1 VTELPKRVGTI
12 GAGNMAEA
20 ILRGLIRAGMPAGS
34 LVASDPDA
42 ARREHLERSLGIR
55 STDLN
60 AEVVRDADLV
70 VIAVKPAHLDR
81 ALADLPRDAAPLFL
95 SIVAGIPLAT
105 LRDRLGTGA
114 RVVRSMPNTPA
125 LIGAGITALAEDPE
139 TTPLDLDR
147 AESVLGAVGRV
158 VRVPERMLDAVTGLS
173 GSGPAY
179 VYLVVEALAEAGVR
193 EGIPTAVAR
202 ELAVETALGA
212 ARMVRESGEHPAVLR
227 ERVTSPGGTTA
238 AGLAELETHGLRAA
252 LLAAVR
258 AATRRSRELGS
269 G

>member
-20 ILRGLIRAGMPAGS
+20 ILRGLIRAGMPAGN
-34 LVASDPDA
+34 LVASDPDP
-42 ARREHLERSLGIR
+42 ARREHVERSLGIR
-55 STDLN
+55 ATELN
-60 AEVVRDADLV
+60 AEVVRDSDVV
-70 VIAVKPAHLDR
+70 VIAVKPAHVER
-81 ALADLPRDAAPLFL
+81 ALAELPRDAAPLFL
-95 SIVAGIPLAT
+95 SIAAGIPLAN
-105 LRDRLGTGA
+105 LRDLLGPDA

-125 LIGAGITALAEDPE
+125 LIGAGITALAEDPG
-139 TTPLDLDR
+139 TAPQDLDR
-147 AESVLGAVGRV
+147 AESVLAAVGRV

-179 VYLVVEALAEAGVR
+179 VYLVVEALAEAGVH
-193 EGIPTAVAR
+193 EGIPAAVAR
-202 ELAVETALGA
+202 ELAMETALGA
-212 ARMVRESGEHPAVLR
+212 ARMVRESGEHPAILR

-238 AGLAELETHGLRAA
+238 AGLAELEAHGLRAA

-269 G
+269 V